1 MKNKITVL
9 IILIVVLVLSFVL
22 YTKYFTKDMKLTGES
37 NTSATS
43 TPVSTNITP
52 PTFAWR
58 YAKASSLNL
67 DGQSKTDV
75 FLDVTYP
82 DGKTETKLI
91 ATADGGCND
100 LSDSNE
106 DRVES
111 SAIAQCY
118 YAGLGYNLKIVKGAE
133 SYMVMQKSFEELSPG
148 QTPVIDTYKVVSKFS
163 FSNK

>member
-9 IILIVVLVLSFVL
+9 IILIAVVVLSFVL
-22 YTKYFTKDMKLTGES
+22 YTKYFTKDMQTIGGS

-58 YAKASSLNL
+58 YAKANSLNL

-75 FLDVTYP
+75 FLDVKYP

-91 ATADGGCND
+91 ATTDGGCND
-100 LSDSNE
+100 LQDSNE

-111 SAIAQCY
+111 SAVSQCY
-118 YAGLGYNLKIVKGAE
+118 YAGLGYNFKIIKGTE
-133 SYMVMQKSFEELSPG
+133 SYMVMQKSFEESSPD
-148 QTPVIDTYKVVSKFS
+148 QTSVIDTYKVVSKFS